1 MVSGESCRIGSSGRR
16 GDTHLK
22 EVNKPALG
30 GFPWLEAGRQVL
42 AYWKALE
49 D

>member
-1 MVSGESCRIGSSGRR
+1 MVSRESCRIGSSGRR
-16 GDTHLK
+16 GDTYLE
-22 EVNKPALG
+22 EVNKPAPD
-30 GFPWLEAGRQVL
+30 GFPWLEAERQVL